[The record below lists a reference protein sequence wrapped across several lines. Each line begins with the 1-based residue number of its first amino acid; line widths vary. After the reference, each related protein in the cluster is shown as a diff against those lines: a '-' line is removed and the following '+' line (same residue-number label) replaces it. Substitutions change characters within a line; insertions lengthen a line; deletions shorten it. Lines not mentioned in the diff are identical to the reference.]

1 MLRGNHMN
9 EREETLCQ
17 NIIGLLQDDNISD
30 TMKDKL
36 IQLVSDICANKSN
49 IEKRYASTLDIIQH
63 IENIDFSLTVITHI
77 LEGTI
82 NNELGKSS
90 DIIKF
95 DSILSFA
102 KYLNTLNSQLQEQ
115 VRLLKLKL

>member
-1 MLRGNHMN
+1 MN
-9 EREETLCQ
+9 ENEETLCEY
-17 NIIGLLQDDNISD
+17 IIGLLPDDNISD

-36 IQLVSDICANKSN
+36 IQLVSDIAVNKSKN
-49 IEKRYASTLDIIQH
+49 EDRGIATLDIIQQ
-63 IENIDFSLTVITHI
+63 IENIDFSLTIITHI

-102 KYLNTLNSQLQEQ
+102 KYLNALNSKLQEQ
-115 VRLLKLKL
+115 VKLLKSKM

>member
-1 MLRGNHMN
+1 MN
-9 EREETLCQ
+9 EYEETLCEY
-17 NIIGLLQDDNISD
+17 IIGLLPDDNISD
-30 TMKDKL
+30 NMKDKL
-36 IQLVSDICANKSN
+36 IQLVSDIAVNKSKTEDGC
-49 IEKRYASTLDIIQH
+49 IATLDIIQQ
-63 IENIDFSLTVITHI
+63 IENIDFSLTIITHI

-102 KYLNTLNSQLQEQ
+102 KYLNALNSKLQEQ
-115 VRLLKLKL
+115 VKLLKSKT

>member
-1 MLRGNHMN
+1 MN

-17 NIIGLLQDDNISD
+17 SIIELLRDDNIPD

-36 IQLVSDICANKSN
+36 IQLVSDISANKSS
-49 IEKRYASTLDIIQH
+49 IEKKCASTLTLDIIQH

-102 KYLNTLNSQLQEQ
+102 KYLNTLNSQLQQQ

>member
-1 MLRGNHMN
+1 MN
-9 EREETLCQ
+9 ENEETLCEY
-17 NIIGLLQDDNISD
+17 IIGLLPDDNISD

-36 IQLVSDICANKSN
+36 IQLVSDISVNKSKTEDCC
-49 IEKRYASTLDIIQH
+49 IATLDIIQQ
-63 IENIDFSLTVITHI
+63 IENIDFSLTIITHI

-102 KYLNTLNSQLQEQ
+102 KYLNALNSKLQEQ
-115 VRLLKLKL
+115 VKLLKSKM